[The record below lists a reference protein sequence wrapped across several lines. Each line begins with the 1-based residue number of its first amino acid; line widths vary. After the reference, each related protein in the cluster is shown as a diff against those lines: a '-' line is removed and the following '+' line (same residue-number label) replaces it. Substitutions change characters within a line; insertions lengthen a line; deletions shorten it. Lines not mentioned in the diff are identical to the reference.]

1 MSTPTQTVYVPHRGG
16 TVLGIHQQAPWL
28 AGSLAETTRHPG
40 RGQPVFT
47 DQAAAFGWLDRA
59 GTRACAGRV
68 GALDLSIAAV
78 TAAPHPAG
86 DGPRR
91 IAVDRAA
98 LRDPATQVVRAG
110 AAAPG
115 PHPAVLA
122 AWQLT
127 TRVEAGVGWARH
139 LAHGRPDRHG
149 LRGLV
154 DTVWALAYPIA
165 YRDAR
170 TALTDQVILAA
181 STAIADLDHRH
192 DPHGVARHALQR
204 LASLAIEA
212 TANPRPAVVPDPP
225 PALRARAATAA
236 GPEGTD
242 WIAAADLTWTT
253 ALRSGAVDAIAT
265 TAADIYTTWRTP
277 PPDISIGERD
287 LTGWLRATLG
297 ARPGRSPGAANIAA
311 LRTLRRIQ
319 AEARPAGC
327 GARVFLGSATDHAG
341 LVGVELDPVTAAIA
355 AALHRHAQILAE
367 SFADTRAP
375 DGHSD
380 LVIGNVPFGAVRLQ
394 TRGSP
399 ATPYFRWCDGS
410 RTTSRSH
417 RERPLLRNLCHSPDS
432 IAVDRPLSGV
442 GDVTSERVSCGEC
455 FD

>member
-16 TVLGIHQQAPWL
+16 TVLGIHRQAPWL
-28 AGSLAETTRHPG
+28 AGNLAEATRHPG

-225 PALRARAATAA
+225 SVVRARAATAA

-253 ALRSGAVDAIAT
+253 ALRGGAVDAIAT
-265 TAADIYTTWRTP
+265 TAADIYTAWCSVTTGRSPAST
-277 PPDISIGERD
+277 DIRIGERD
-287 LTGWLRATLG
+287 LTGWLRTTLG
-297 ARPGRSPGAANIAA
+297 AGNRRIANQWLAATAARPDARTRGAGTTMRQPVAADRPGSRPGRAFPTLSTVDQAVAPADPAPPWRAVRAQCCAGRSSTTASIRPAVSARPPTLCPHAGPGAGN
-311 LRTLRRIQ
+311 
-319 AEARPAGC
+319 
-327 GARVFLGSATDHAG
+327 GS
-341 LVGVELDPVTAAIA
+341 V
-355 AALHRHAQILAE
+355 
-367 SFADTRAP
+367 S
-375 DGHSD
+375 
-380 LVIGNVPFGAVRLQ
+380 
-394 TRGSP
+394 
-399 ATPYFRWCDGS
+399 
-410 RTTSRSH
+410 TSI
-417 RERPLLRNLCHSPDS
+417 E
-432 IAVDRPLSGV
+432 
-442 GDVTSERVSCGEC
+442 
-455 FD
+455 